1 MTWAQV
7 ITLGVAIIGAMW
19 ALFRWGLKGE
29 LGTLESKIEAIL
41 EKVGKVDKH
50 EADIKEIQTVMK
62 MNGCMSVDGPAFCRR
77 KGDA

>member
-19 ALFRWGLKGE
+19 ALFKWGLDGE
-29 LGTLESKIEAIL
+29 LKTVRAQLDMIL
-41 EKVGKVDKH
+41 EKVGRVD
-50 EADIKEIQTVMK
+50 ALVGDVKEIQTVLR
-62 MNGCMSVDGPAFCRR
+62 MNGCMDGVPQCRR